1 MPMVS
6 KYLEPMKEDFTFA
19 CFNSDCEADRTIT
32 LIYEGEGEWYVP
44 DEECDECGQALT
56 YQQMKYLSAAMNYK
70 HSQQSK

>member
-1 MPMVS
+1 MAS

-44 DEECDECGQALT
+44 DVVCNKCDHALSSA
-56 YQQMKYLSAAMNYK
+56 QMKYLSAAMNYK